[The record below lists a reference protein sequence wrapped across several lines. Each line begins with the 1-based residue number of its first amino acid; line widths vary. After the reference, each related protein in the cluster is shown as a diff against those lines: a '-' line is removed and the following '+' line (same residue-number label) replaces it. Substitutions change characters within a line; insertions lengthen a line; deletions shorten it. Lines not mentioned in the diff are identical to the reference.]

1 MKRILLKLSG
11 EFLQSEDALWEP
23 QKLSAIVDSLKR
35 LHEEKIQVAIV
46 IGGGNIF
53 RGGKNAYVLDN
64 SEDDTDSKKDQKEEE
79 EEINQIMTTNEIG
92 MAATSVNAL
101 MLKAVFHAQNLPCL
115 TFGSD
120 LKGGSIKPFILDEVL
135 EALQQNNIV
144 IFSGGTGHP
153 FFSTDTAA
161 VLRAIE
167 IKANILLKATKVDGV
182 YEKDPMLFKDA
193 KRWDRLTYQHVC
205 EQHYAVMDAC
215 AFELCRAHKMPI
227 FIFNLHHES
236 AIYKAAHQQLIGTFI
251 GE

>member
-53 RGGKNAYVLDN
+53 RGGKNAYVLDRC
-64 SEDDTDSKKDQKEEE
+64 EAD
-79 EEINQIMTTNEIG
+79 EIG

-135 EALQQNNIV
+135 KALQQNNIV

-167 IKANILLKATKVDGV
+167 IKADILLKATKVDGV